1 MSGLLAA
8 EAGGAVE
15 FPILSMLIVVPAVG
29 ALAVALLSK
38 RRPELVKLVA
48 SLSTVV
54 TGAMSVWLLAEFDGS
69 SGGFEFVS
77 KHPWIEQWG
86 ISWHLGVDGISLFLV
101 VLTGVL
107 FPLAVMGIDPHNDDP
122 ARDKSYFAWML
133 LLEAGI
139 MGSFLSLDLFLFF
152 VFFEIVLVPM
162 YFLIGGWGY
171 EGRVH
176 AATKFFLYTMIG
188 SAFMFVAIMATVF
201 IASRN
206 GVDGVTFD
214 LVQIAENAD
223 FAASTGRW
231 LFFGFAVAFAVKVPI
246 FPLHTWLPDAHTQA
260 PTAGSVVLAGV
271 MLKLGTYGLLRFG
284 LYLFPEASY
293 WSRHLWLTLAVIG
306 IIYGAIAATMQQDF
320 KRLVA
325 YSSVAHLGFIVL
337 GTFAFTTQAITGSVM
352 QMVNHGISTGA
363 LFLMVGWVYER
374 RHTRQISELRG
385 IQTAAPIFAA
395 GFMVVMLSSIGV
407 PGLNGF
413 VGEYLI
419 LIGAFLSARW
429 YVVIA
434 ATGVILAALYLL
446 WAYQRVFHGE
456 PDDANRDFAELKL
469 KEAAVLLPFIGIIV
483 FTGVY
488 PKPVLDRIEPAVE
501 SLVAT
506 VSQRGGFTADEPGS
520 FDPSTVVV
528 DHGEDDGESHD
539 DAGTDD
545 ESHGEDG
552 DG

>member
-1 MSGLLAA
+1 MHGGSIDFPILTALVLLPAA
-8 EAGGAVE
+8 GALLVSLLGTRRPEYIKFVAALTSVAVGAMTVWLAVE
-15 FPILSMLIVVPAVG
+15 FEG
-29 ALAVALLSK
+29 H
-38 RRPELVKLVA
+38 
-48 SLSTVV
+48 
-54 TGAMSVWLLAEFDGS
+54 
-69 SGGFEFVS
+69 GGEFEFVS

-107 FPLAVMGIDPHNDDP
+107 FPLAILGIDPHNDDP
-122 ARDKSYFAWML
+122 ARDKPYFAWLL
-133 LLEAGI
+133 LLEAGV

-171 EGRVH
+171 EGRVY

-188 SAFMFVAIMATVF
+188 SAFMLVSIMATVF

-206 GVDGVTFD
+206 GVGHVTFD
-214 LVQIAENAD
+214 LIEIAEHAE

-293 WSRHLWLTLAVIG
+293 WSRYLWLGLAVIG
-306 IIYGAIAATMQQDF
+306 ILYGAIAATMQTDL

-325 YSSVAHLGFIVL
+325 FSSVAHLGFIVL

-352 QMVNHGISTGA
+352 QMINHGISTGA
-363 LFLMVGWVYER
+363 LFLMVGWIYER

-385 IQTAAPIFAA
+385 IQSVAPIFAA

-419 LIGAFLSARW
+419 LIGTFLAEPW
-429 YVVIA
+429 YAAIA
-434 ATGVILAALYLL
+434 ASGVIFAALYLL

-456 PDDANRDFAELKL
+456 VDEANKNFAELKWN
-469 KEAAVLLPFIGIIV
+469 EALTLLPFLGIIV

-488 PKPVLDRIEPAVE
+488 PKPMLDRIEPAVS
-501 SLVAT
+501 SLIEHVEDVA
-506 VSQRGGFTADEPGS
+506 GFDAPTPDAPVIIDDDHGDEADE
-520 FDPSTVVV
+520 
-528 DHGEDDGESHD
+528 
-539 DAGTDD
+539 
-545 ESHGEDG
+545 EDG
-552 DG
+552 H

>member
-1 MSGLLAA
+1 MTAHLAA
-8 EAGGAVE
+8 EVHGGTLA
-15 FPILSMLIVVPAVG
+15 FPILSVLIFLPAAG
-29 ALAVALLSK
+29 ALLITVLSK
-38 RRPELVKLVA
+38 RRPEYVKLVA
-48 SLSTVV
+48 GITSVA
-54 TGAMSVWLLAEFDGS
+54 TGAMSIWLLTGFDAD
-69 SGGFEFVS
+69 SGGFQFVS
-77 KHPWIEQWG
+77 KQPWIEEWG

-107 FPLAVMGIDPHNDDP
+107 FPLAILGIDPHNDDP
-122 ARDKSYFAWML
+122 ARDKPYFAWLL
-133 LLEAGI
+133 LLEAGV

-176 AATKFFLYTMIG
+176 AATKFFIYTMTG
-188 SAFMFVAIMATVF
+188 SAFMFVSIVATAF
-201 IASRN
+201 IAGRN
-206 GVDGVTFD
+206 GVNGVTFD
-214 LVQIAENAD
+214 LIEIAENAD
-223 FAASTGRW
+223 FAATTGRW
-231 LFFGFAVAFAVKVPI
+231 LFFGFAVAFAVKIPI

-306 IIYGAIAATMQQDF
+306 IIYGAIVATMQPDL

-337 GTFAFTTQAITGSVM
+337 GTFAFTTQSITGSVM
-352 QMVNHGISTGA
+352 QNVNHGVSTGA
-363 LFLMVGWVYER
+363 LFLMVGWIYER
-374 RHTRQISELRG
+374 RHTRKISELKG
-385 IQTAAPIFAA
+385 IQSVAPIFAA

-419 LIGAFLSARW
+419 LIGSFVTARW
-429 YVVIA
+429 YVVVA
-434 ATGVILAALYLL
+434 AAGVILAALYLL

-456 PDDANRDFAELKL
+456 PDEDNRTFPELKL
-469 KEAAVLLPFIGIIV
+469 KEAAVLLPFLGIIV

-488 PKPVLDRIEPAVE
+488 PKPMLDRIEPSVE
-501 SLVAT
+501 ALLENVTS
-506 VSQRGGFTADEPGS
+506 RGGFTVEQPGE
-520 FDPSTVVV
+520 FDPATVVI
-528 DHGEDDGESHD
+528 DHDDEDHDDEDHDDEEHDDQEDGE
-539 DAGTDD
+539 
-545 ESHGEDG
+545 
-552 DG
+552 